1 MRHCL
6 PLICLAALL
15 SAERAD
21 AQRVAAFRDC
31 ADCPEMA
38 VVPAGHFTMGSSASE
53 QSWAAS
59 HGATRQSVSDE
70 SPQHAVA
77 LRSFALG
84 KYDVTRG
91 EYAAFVRETGYPAG
105 DGCYETGNPNAIKH
119 AGASWQ
125 NPGFSQTDRDPVVCV
140 SWQDAKAYV
149 SWLNSKARR
158 PQSTSGD
165 GPYRLPSESEWEY
178 AARAGTTTR
187 FWWGDDDSTAP
198 DHAWYKDNAGG
209 RTHPVG
215 LKPANAF
222 GLYDVTGNVW
232 QWTEDCYADTHADA
246 PVDGSARETGTACLR
261 VDRGGSWFYPAWL
274 LRSATRERN
283 PAGYRDAVM
292 GFRVA
297 RTLADVDSLGPEVR
311 KYVRVSAPKVVLE
324 HVQIID
330 GTGAAPSPDQ
340 NITIEGGRIT
350 AISPGADQA
359 QSDGTTILDL
369 RGYSVMPG
377 IVGMHDHLFYMA
389 RPNLGADYSSNGPA
403 LFLEMSFSAPR
414 LYLAN
419 GVTTVRT
426 VGSVEPYTDV
436 RLQHAIETG
445 ILPGP
450 HLDVT
455 GPYLEGS
462 GTNPNL
468 QMHQLTGPEDA
479 RQTVA
484 YWADRGVTSFKAYT
498 HITREE
504 LRAAVREAHQRGL
517 KVTGHLCSVTYAEA
531 AELGIDNLE
540 HGFFVNTEMDPDKQ
554 PDTCSASG
562 GDYTLEHMVPGS
574 AEADRLIGTLIQHHV
589 AITSTLPGTAA
600 AVSLEAL
607 RPAVLAAM
615 SPSAR
620 EAYFYGRN
628 QPRST
633 RNVALLLRRDMD
645 LERAFVAAGGLL
657 LAGADPVGNGGV
669 IPGFGDQREIELLV
683 EAGFAPVQAIRI
695 ATLNGAIFLGRQ
707 DQIGSIAVGKRAD
720 LVVMRGDPATRIAD
734 IENVEIVFKDGVGY
748 DTARLLE
755 SVKGR
760 YGEY

>member
-1 MRHCL
+1 MRNSL
-6 PLICLAALL
+6 PLLCLVAVL
-15 SAERAD
+15 SARPAYP
-21 AQRVAAFRDC
+21 QRVDAAFRDC
-31 ADCPEMA
+31 ADCPEMVA
-38 VVPAGHFTMGSSASE
+38 IPAGLFTMGSSPSE
-53 QSWAAS
+53 QSWAAH
-59 HGATRQSVSDE
+59 HGAKLEWVADE
-70 SPQHAVA
+70 SPQHSVSV
-77 LRSFALG
+77 RSFALG
-84 KYDVTRG
+84 RYDVTRG
-91 EYAAFVRETGYPAG
+91 EYAAFVRETGYQAG
-105 DGCYETGNPNAIKH
+105 DGCYENGNPNAIKH
-119 AGASWQ
+119 ARGSWR
-125 NPGFSQTDRDPVVCV
+125 NPGFPQTERDPVVCV
-140 SWQDAKAYV
+140 SWQDANAYIT
-149 SWLNSKARR
+149 WLNGKVRR
-158 PQSTSGD
+158 PQSTSAD
-165 GPYRLPSESEWEY
+165 GPYRLPSEAEWEY

-187 FWWGDDDSTAP
+187 FWWGDDDSTAA
-198 DHAWYKDNAGG
+198 DHAWFRDNSGG

-215 LKPANAF
+215 LKPGNGF
-222 GLYDVTGNVW
+222 GLYDMAGNVW
-232 QWTEDCYADTHADA
+232 QWTQDCYADSYA
-246 PVDGSARETGTACLR
+246 SAAEAACRR

-311 KYVRVSAPKVVLE
+311 KYLRVSTPRVILE

-330 GTGAAPSPDQ
+330 GTGAAPVADQ

-359 QSDGTTILDL
+359 PSDSTTILDL

-426 VGSVEPYTDV
+426 VGSVEPYTDL
-436 RLQHAIETG
+436 RLRHAIETG

-540 HGFFVNTEMDPDKQ
+540 HGFFVNTELDPDKQ
-554 PDTCSASG
+554 PDRCSASG
-562 GDYTLEHMVPGS
+562 GDYTLAHMLPDSG
-574 AEADRLIGTLIQHHV
+574 EANRLIGTLIRHHV

-707 DQIGSIAVGKRAD
+707 DQIGSIAVGKQAD
-720 LVVMRGDPATRIAD
+720 LVVMRGDPATRITD

-748 DTARLLE
+748 DTAKLLE
-755 SVKGR
+755 SVKGH